1 MFTKICPSHFSY
13 DTSSRRK
20 QPDRSK
26 RSHHR
31 RSPTSSRHG
40 HRQRH
45 REDREERSQSTSRRR
60 HRDRVAKDRS
70 PVKVKTNQYFLYNFS
85 LVYSIFFFLKNIKSR
100 EKKKLK
106 LTTFKKNIVHPNWT
120 NYSEIFHFLTSRMN
134 FRENFT
140 VLFINCNCE
149 SWACSR
155 YYCCQIF
162 FFLKKHLVFEWI
174 IHA

>member
-1 MFTKICPSHFSY
+1 MRCKCSNSICVTVTNKTSIEKKSAHKCIQIHCNNLFTKIFWSHYSY

-45 REDREERSQSTSRRR
+45 REDKEERSQSTSRRR

-85 LVYSIFFFLKNIKSR
+85 LVYSIFFFWKTKKR
-100 EKKKLK
+100 ER
-106 LTTFKKNIVHPNWT
+106 KKNWNLQHLRNTLYIQIEQITAKFFTFWQVEWT
-120 NYSEIFHFLTSRMN
+120 FVEILRFYL
-134 FRENFT
+134 
-140 VLFINCNCE
+140 
-149 SWACSR
+149 
-155 YYCCQIF
+155 
-162 FFLKKHLVFEWI
+162 
-174 IHA
+174 